1 MYFKETG
8 SHETLC
14 IYAGGRRSAERI
26 ISTDASGK
34 PVVIDEDPQGPDPQ
48 QQQEITQELLK
59 VWGAHAKVY
68 FTVSDF
74 CKALLQ
80 YTDGPTVAVL
90 AGGNDPNCE
99 LLDFTLFAMSAG
111 YDFVVVVRSPPRG
124 SVTIK
129 SNPRVPEPGSKC
141 SDLCGSLAC
150 EVDICPEKPPLA
162 CQVGSSRRYDNLLFA
177 EPGVRPQELDQ
188 QLSLNRWTFRHRA
201 EQWASK
207 LSNNRISLLPNSK
220 LPKLYMGQV
229 TISEL
234 VTEEVLA
241 VIEQD
246 LQSLDFDTFK
256 YKSDELLAAGFLLLK
271 AVFRLPGLEQHAL
284 RDDKLVWFLLVLR
297 RCYTATTPY
306 HNFAHVIDVL
316 QATIYCLVHS
326 GVLPSFADMFNSRVT
341 PTLPASTSLPIMKIA
356 ALVVAAPGH
365 DLFHPGFNAKVM
377 CKGKCCFKSLEAFHS
392 ALYLE
397 MLQQLWPVMAEGATG
412 ELVRHIILATD
423 MARHND
429 FLTDDGTPVGPPGPS
444 ASNEQQALY
453 LSRVIKVADL
463 FNAARPFPVSFK
475 HALSINKEFDWQ
487 SQTEQ
492 ILGWI
497 PTQECG
503 KLEYEKDGFKEPSFC
518 TERIKKRQSFFTN
531 VFVRPLF
538 DLMSKDPRQAFLGH
552 LLTANEAEW
561 EKHWSK
567 PQCQPDIAMQRCCAI

>member
-26 ISTDASGK
+26 ISKDASGK
-34 PVVIDEDPQGPDPQ
+34 PVAVKEDSDVPDPQ
-48 QQQEITQELLK
+48 QQDEITQELLK
-59 VWGAHAKVY
+59 VWGDHAKIY

-90 AGGNDPNCE
+90 AGGFDPNCE
-99 LLDFTLFAMSAG
+99 LLDFALFAMSAG
-111 YDFVVVVRSPPRG
+111 YDFVVVVRSPTR
-124 SVTIK
+124 SRVTIK
-129 SNPRVPEPGSKC
+129 SNPPVPESGFKGSA
-141 SDLCGSLAC
+141 LCDSLAC
-150 EVDICPEKPPLA
+150 EVEICPEKPPLA

-177 EPGVRPQELDQ
+177 EPGVRPQELDK
-188 QLSLNRWTFRHRA
+188 QLRLSRWTLRHRA

-207 LSNNRISLLPNSK
+207 LSNNRSSLLPDSK
-220 LPKLYMGQV
+220 LPKLYMGRA
-229 TISEL
+229 TIAEFLPSD
-234 VTEEVLA
+234 VLA
-241 VIEQD
+241 VIEQEVQT
-246 LQSLDFDTFK
+246 LEFDTFK
-256 YKSDELLAAGFLLLK
+256 YNSDELLAAGFLLLK
-271 AVFRLPGLEQHAL
+271 AVFRLPGLEEHAL
-284 RDDKLVWFLLVLR
+284 CDDKLVWFLLVLR

-326 GVLPSFADMFNSRVT
+326 GVLPSFADMFNPRVT
-341 PTLPASTSLPIMKIA
+341 PRLPESTSLPVMSLA

-397 MLQQLWPVMAEGATG
+397 MLQQLWPVMAQDSTGA
-412 ELVRHIILATD
+412 LVRQIILATD

-429 FLTDDGTPVGPPGPS
+429 FLVDDGAPVGPPGPE
-444 ASNEQQALY
+444 ASEEQQALY

-463 FNAARPFPVSFK
+463 FNAARPFQVSFK

-518 TERIKKRQSFFTN
+518 TERLKKRQSFFTN

-538 DLMSKDPRQAFLGH
+538 DLMSKDKRQAFLDQ
-552 LLTANEAEW
+552 LLASNEAEW
-561 EKHWSK
+561 EQHWSK
-567 PQCQPDIAMQRCCAI
+567 PQSQPDVAIQRCCAI